1 MNQNHFTVRFQ
12 MKSSADLRVFLKI
25 LPNRLP
31 QLLHAADRIGHL
43 YDINFNVLN
52 DKTLL
57 FTGYFEG
64 DFDKQMDKL
73 AKSAGTALDAVFRHV
88 CNPPPMPVSGNAA
101 DFVSWINRNSIPI
114 PYSVT
119 KNLN

>member
-43 YDINFNVLN
+43 YDICFNVLN
-52 DKTLL
+52 DKVFL
-57 FTGYFEG
+57 FTGCFEG
-64 DFDKQMDKL
+64 DFDYLMDKL
-73 AKSAGTALDAVFRHV
+73 AKSAGTVFDAAFRHV
-88 CNPPPMPVSGNAA
+88 YNPPPMPVSGNAA

-114 PYSVT
+114 SYSVT